1 MAQAHARVVLLL
13 LCASVVAGDL
23 QLDASGVL
31 VSPGKSAIS
40 YDANTVEI
48 QVCAQGVLS
57 SVRQAFQQSV
67 ASQLQATLSG
77 SGAQLAR
84 VYTDM
89 QGKSCLSKSHTP
101 RSHATFGLICV
112 VFIRSIKQETYVF
125 YTCTKRL
132 DLRMRDIS

>member
-1 MAQAHARVVLLL
+1 MAKARARVVLLL
-13 LCASVVAGDL
+13 LCLSAVASDL

-31 VSPGKSAIS
+31 LSPGKSAIS

-67 ASQLQATLSG
+67 ASQLQTTLGG

-89 QGKSCLSKSHTP
+89 QGKRCFSEVPHHHTS
-101 RSHATFGLICV
+101 RS
-112 VFIRSIKQETYVF
+112 
-125 YTCTKRL
+125 
-132 DLRMRDIS
+132 D

>member
-13 LCASVVAGDL
+13 LCVSVVASDL

-31 VSPGKSAIS
+31 VSPGISAIS

-57 SVRQAFQQSV
+57 SVRQAFQESI

-89 QGKSCLSKSHTP
+89 QGKSCLSKAT
-101 RSHATFGLICV
+101 HATLGLICV
-112 VFIRSIKQETYVF
+112 VFIRLIKQETYVF

-132 DLRMRDIS
+132 DLKMRDIS